1 MSAVNANALQSIIN
15 AAGGRHKAFLAL
27 RLAGL
32 SNATVAD
39 VVGNAGG
46 APTVAFAL
54 TAMRKKHGVVGNQ
67 GGAPTVA
74 YALTQMRKKAGIVGT
89 RENNYGLEDLAEATG
104 VQPADVTGL
113 FEAPATA

>member
-54 TAMRKKHGVVGNQ
+54 TAMRKKHG
-67 GGAPTVA
+67 
-74 YALTQMRKKAGIVGT
+74 IVGT
-89 RENNYGLEDLAEATG
+89 RENNYGLEDLAAATG
-104 VQPADVTGL
+104 VQPADVTDL
-113 FEAPATA
+113 FEEPATA